1 MTTHVEAS
9 RRDEPGERTQIIPR
23 QQAHPGE
30 THVMPAVRM
39 PITPG
44 ATTMAQRHASWL
56 PRFWPL
62 VLWFVVVLAVTLML
76 SVKSTG
82 PLGAVVTVVWT
93 YPVIGTIAG
102 LVGAVI
108 TRRRLRRDRLTAADN
123 RVIQCRDRLVVVVP
137 TIGRHDTYPAL
148 DRVVRSYITYLP
160 ECFAKLRVDVVI
172 EEGCEAAEKIY
183 RLGEISRYIRVVTVP
198 QSYHT
203 VNGTKFKS
211 RANNYAHELRIAQHE
226 DRDDVWVLHMD
237 DDTGVGL
244 DTAIALARLI
254 EQQRGLGDEACHL
267 AQGILTYPREHANN
281 RLTWLADAS
290 RPIADVTVYSAFT
303 GSGHPLAGV
312 HGELLLVRASV
323 EAEIGWDFG
332 PEAIVEDAQ
341 FALIFSRRYPGRSA
355 WFAGRCYGASPATVR
370 DFFRQR
376 ERWAWGLIGLA
387 LDDRLPLRDR
397 LYIGYST
404 FTWVI
409 SPLQHLGTILL
420 VGWVL
425 GSFDTVPLTLMVLPI
440 WALNMAYAIWL
451 YSEGLRI
458 NVSVSRRAKY
468 RWWEGIAVILLVP
481 LFSLMEGVGAVRGL
495 IKHIRGGQQQF
506 VVIAKPI

>member
-1 MTTHVEAS
+1 VTTHVARS
-9 RRDEPGERTQIIPR
+9 RRDEPGDRTQIIPTQR
-23 QQAHPGE
+23 LGE
-30 THVMPAVRM
+30 TQVMPAVRI
-39 PITPG
+39 PITKRG
-44 ATTMAQRHASWL
+44 ATMAQRHAGWL
-56 PRFWPL
+56 PRLWPL
-62 VLWFVVVLAVTLML
+62 ALWFVIVLVVTLWL
-76 SVKSTG
+76 SEKSTG
-82 PLGAVVTVVWT
+82 PLGPVVTVLWT
-93 YPVIGTIAG
+93 YPVIGTAVG
-102 LVGAVI
+102 LLGALI
-108 TRRRLRRDRLTAADN
+108 TRRRLRRDRLTAADDQII
-123 RVIQCRDRLVVVVP
+123 RCKERLVVVVP

-148 DRVVRSYITYLP
+148 DRVVHSYITYLP
-160 ECFAKLRVDVVI
+160 ECFDKLRVDVVI
-172 EEGCEAAEKIY
+172 EEGCEAAEEIH
-183 RLGEISRYIRVVTVP
+183 RLGKISRYIRVVTVP
-198 QSYHT
+198 RSYHT

-254 EQQRGLGDEACHL
+254 EQQRALGDKACHL
-267 AQGILTYPREHANN
+267 AQGILTYPREHARN
-281 RLTWLADAS
+281 RLIWLADAS

-303 GSGHPLAGV
+303 GGGHPLAGV

-341 FALIFSRRYPGRSA
+341 FALIFSRRFPGRSA

-387 LDDRLPLRDR
+387 LDDRIPLRDR
-397 LYIGYST
+397 LYIGY
-404 FTWVI
+404 
-409 SPLQHLGTILL
+409 
-420 VGWVL
+420 
-425 GSFDTVPLTLMVLPI
+425 TVPVTLAVLPI

-451 YSEGLRI
+451 YAEGLRI
-458 NVSVSRRAKY
+458 NVSVSRRARY

-481 LFSLMEGVGAVRGL
+481 IFSLMEGIGALRGL
-495 IKHIRGGQQQF
+495 IRHLRGGQQQF

>member
-1 MTTHVEAS
+1 VTTHVAATRS
-9 RRDEPGERTQIIPR
+9 DEPGERTQIIPR
-23 QQAHPGE
+23 QQHHGE
-30 THVMPAVRM
+30 TQVMPAVRM
-39 PITPG
+39 PITTR
-44 ATTMAQRHASWL
+44 ATTMAQRHAGWL
-56 PRFWPL
+56 PRMWPL
-62 VLWFVVVLAVTLML
+62 AVWFVAVLTFTLLL

-82 PLGAVVTVVWT
+82 PLGAVVTIVWT
-93 YPVIGTIAG
+93 YPVIGTIVG
-102 LVGAVI
+102 LVGALV
-108 TRRRLRRDRLTAADN
+108 TRRRLRRDRLTAADGT
-123 RVIQCRDRLVVVVP
+123 VIRSRDRLVVVVP

-148 DRVVRSYITYLP
+148 DRVVHSYITYLP
-160 ECFAKLRVDVVI
+160 ECFPKLRIDVVI
-172 EEGCEAAEKIY
+172 EEGCEAAEKIHK
-183 RLGEISRYIRVVTVP
+183 LGEISRYIRVVTVP
-198 QSYHT
+198 RSYHT
-203 VNGTKFKS
+203 VNLTKFKS

-226 DRDDVWVLHMD
+226 DREDVWVLHMD

-254 EQQRGLGDEACHL
+254 EQQRGLGDQACHL
-267 AQGILTYPREHANN
+267 AQGILTYPREHA
-281 RLTWLADAS
+281 RSKLTWLADAS

-303 GSGHPLAGV
+303 GSGHPLGGV
-312 HGELLLVRASV
+312 HGELLLVRASI

-387 LDDRLPLRDR
+387 LDERIPLRDR

-420 VGWVL
+420 IGWML
-425 GSFDTVPLTLMVLPI
+425 GSFDTVPITLLVLPI

-481 LFSLMEGVGAVRGL
+481 IFSLMEGIGAVRGL
-495 IKHIRGGQQQF
+495 IRYLRGGQPQF